1 MPVVCPRRKILT
13 STAPISVLPSPMAP
27 VSPKPRPFR
36 PSFPPATTPSTAIEG
51 TIRRRSRRTPGKL
64 RHHIPGRKNSR
75 KTQAPHPRG
84 HHIPGKLRHHIPAP
98 HPAGENSPP
107 ENSGTTSGQENS
119 PPENSGTTSGENSP
133 PENSGTTSGH
143 HIREAP
149 HPGKLGHHIRGAPHP
164 GHHIRG
170 PTLSFP
176 KYTLLFLPLHEQPH
190 PFAPRHRERQS
201 RDALT

>member
-75 KTQAPHPRG
+75 KTQAPHPGGTTSRENSG
-84 HHIPGKLRHHIPAP
+84 TTSRHHIPPGKTPRRKTQAP
-98 HPAGENSPP
+98 HPGRKTPRRKTQAPHPGKTPRRKTQAPHPGTTSGRHHIR
-107 ENSGTTSGQENS
+107 ENSGTTSG
-119 PPENSGTTSGENSP
+119 
-133 PENSGTTSGH
+133 
-143 HIREAP
+143 A
-149 HPGKLGHHIRGAPHP
+149 HHIRGTTSADQLSRFQNTRSFSSHSMSNL
-164 GHHIRG
+164 IR
-170 PTLSFP
+170 
-176 KYTLLFLPLHEQPH
+176 LPPDTANDRVAM
-190 PFAPRHRERQS
+190 P
-201 RDALT
+201 

>member
-75 KTQAPHPRG
+75 KTQAPHPGGTTSRENSG
-84 HHIPGKLRHHIPAP
+84 TTSRHHIPPGKTPRRKTQAP
-98 HPAGENSPP
+98 HPGKTPRRKTQAPHPGTTSGRHHIR
-107 ENSGTTSGQENS
+107 ENSGTTSG
-119 PPENSGTTSGENSP
+119 
-133 PENSGTTSGH
+133 
-143 HIREAP
+143 A
-149 HPGKLGHHIRGAPHP
+149 HHIRGTTSADQLSRFQNTRSFSSHSMSNL
-164 GHHIRG
+164 IR
-170 PTLSFP
+170 
-176 KYTLLFLPLHEQPH
+176 LPPDTANDRVAM
-190 PFAPRHRERQS
+190 P
-201 RDALT
+201 